1 MCASKMPKHVV
12 NFKHEGSPAEGIA
25 IKKCALVKWDLKG
38 LVELCGP
45 QPHRPEMCPVPVS
58 QVHEVHVQLQD

>member
-12 NFKHEGSPAEGIA
+12 NFKHESSPAEGIA

-38 LVELCGP
+38 LVELSSP
-45 QPHRPEMCPVPVS
+45 PRDVPCS
-58 QVHEVHVQLQD
+58 RESSS